1 MPGLFRAE
9 SREARE
15 RAWLGRIVMIR
26 PFSLTALTWAG
37 FAFALAIAAFFVFGE
52 YTRKARLSGV
62 LAPSTGTARIVAQQA
77 GRVEAVHIRE
87 GDQVTRD
94 DVLLLVGDGRSSRD
108 TGAVAHQLARR
119 MEERDRA
126 LQRQLEFLRQ
136 ALRTEQAALEER
148 LRGLRREREVAIVEH
163 ATLVRRSGVS
173 ERALARAAELS
184 GIGFLP
190 ASMLDRE
197 TEAHLE
203 HRQRVEASRRA
214 ILALDRELAA
224 LEHDRRTSDSRSQA
238 QMAAVESQRA
248 SASQDRIERD
258 LQYRAAI
265 VAPAPGRIAA
275 LLVEPG
281 QTVAPGMTLA
291 TIVPVGEPLEAHLF
305 APSRAIGF
313 VQPGQEVALRYLAFP
328 HQKFGSH
335 RARVVAISR
344 SPLPAADLGFV
355 PPDGSREPLYRI
367 KVALSAQAVSAYGR
381 REPLQPGMQVEADLM
396 LDRRRLV
403 EWIFEPLL
411 SLSGR
416 V

>member
-1 MPGLFRAE
+1 MSLFRPE
-9 SREARE
+9 SQSERE

-26 PFSLTALTWAG
+26 PFSHTALTAAG
-37 FAFALAIAAFFVFGE
+37 LAFALAIAAFFTFGE
-52 YTRKARLSGV
+52 YTRKARLTGV
-62 LAPSTGTARIVAQQA
+62 LAPVTGTARIVAQQA

-87 GDQVTRD
+87 GDQVRKD
-94 DVLLLVGDGRSSRD
+94 DILLIVGDGRSSREAGIV
-108 TGAVAHQLARR
+108 THQLARR

-126 LQRQLEFLRQ
+126 LQSQHAFLRE

-148 LRGLRREREVAIVEH
+148 LRGLRREREVAGAEHEALERRTIV
-163 ATLVRRSGVS
+163 AQRSLD
-173 ERALARAAELS
+173 RARELAA
-184 GIGFLP
+184 IGFLP

-197 TEAHLE
+197 TEALLE
-203 HRQRVEASRRA
+203 HRQRIESSRRA
-214 ILALDRELAA
+214 RMALDREIAA
-224 LEHDRRTSDSRSQA
+224 LEHERRAAASRAQA
-238 QMAAVESQRA
+238 QLAAVASQRA
-248 SASQDRIERD
+248 IAGQERIERD
-258 LQYRAAI
+258 LQYRASIA
-265 VAPAPGRIAA
+265 APAAGRIGT

-281 QTVAPGMTLA
+281 QNVVPGTTLA
-291 TIVPVGEPLEAHLF
+291 TIVPVAAPLEAHLY

-313 VQPGQEVALRYLAFP
+313 VRPGQEVSLRYLAFP

-335 RARVVAISR
+335 RARVTSVAR
-344 SPLPAADLGFV
+344 SPLPATDLGYA

-367 KVALSAQAVSAYGR
+367 KVALETQAVRAYGR

-403 EWIFEPLL
+403 EWVFEPLL